1 MSLLSKFSS
10 NILLQL
16 SFISLFSSFVKSNSF
31 IILNSFISSKFL
43 FSVIVLLFLF
53 DFDFVDISSISFLN
67 LLLSFLIVKLLSSI
81 LINFAFETFILFVK
95 ELL

>member
-1 MSLLSKFSS
+1 M
-10 NILLQL
+10 
-16 SFISLFSSFVKSNSF
+16 
-31 IILNSFISSKFL
+31 SKFL